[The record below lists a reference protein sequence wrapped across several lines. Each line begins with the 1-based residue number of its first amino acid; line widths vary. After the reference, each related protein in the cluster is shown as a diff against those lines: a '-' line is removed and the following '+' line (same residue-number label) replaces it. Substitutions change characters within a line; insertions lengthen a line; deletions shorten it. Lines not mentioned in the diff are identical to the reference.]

1 MIHTIKNWYQDKVAV
16 CEAVEVEQAKLRI
29 AVGIVI
35 FGFCIF
41 NYFGHNLNEAELV
54 VFKINLIFQV
64 LAFSLFYTIL
74 SNKLRPIQR
83 RIIGAWV
90 DIGTATVFMSMTED
104 IGVALVIIY
113 LWVTFGNGF
122 RYGKKYL
129 YHSQV
134 LSFVGFLITM
144 QFSLYWKQHET
155 VGYSLLAM
163 LTILPLYVAKLIDR
177 LQDSLQ
183 KQEIERKKAQEAS
196 LAKSRF
202 VANISHEIRTPL
214 NGIIGIGNLLKT
226 TPLNPDQQDL
236 IKTLDSSSRLLLSL
250 LNNVLDLTKIEEKKV
265 ELHSNTF
272 SLQELVSDTTEI
284 FRNTAANKAVL
295 IQSNSPNL
303 DYQLNG
309 DVSILRQVLANLVG
323 NAVKFTET
331 GSVTLSS
338 SLVSDTATNATIR
351 FEVIDTGV
359 GIATE
364 KLSKVFESFTQAD
377 EETTRKFGGS
387 GLGLTIAKQL
397 VSIMGGDLRLE
408 SNIGQGSRFWFD
420 IKLEKELAFTSA
432 PETTSSATLNAPI
445 QLPQNVQT
453 ESRLNILVCEDEAT
467 NQKILARIL
476 SMPGHQ
482 VSIVA
487 SSDEM
492 LDQLESNSFDLVITD
507 RNMVGMSGTEAL
519 KLYRFIKPE
528 DKKTKF
534 ILFTADATAEA
545 KQEATDASFDGFLTK
560 PIDMRLLFEAMQN
573 ILQLPENTALAWLN
587 ICTAQQNQPT
597 PIATAPDINNTNDE
611 LSAILDASVLQSL
624 ESIAHGSH
632 QFMENLLGNYLADS
646 VKIVYKIEEAIKQK
660 HFGELG
666 DLCHALKGNS
676 YSVGAVRFAETTEI
690 ISKLQSTTP
699 STEALDL
706 LDKHNREFS
715 ALTSHIDS
723 YLRQTRAAA

>member
-1 MIHTIKNWYQDKVAV
+1 MIHTIKNWYFSKSTPETANELEQSLLRMVISTLFMLYVLGFYYFKSSAV
-16 CEAVEVEQAKLRI
+16 SINEWKALAYLI
-29 AVGIVI
+29 TFITLAIG
-35 FGFCIF
+35 
-41 NYFGHNLNEAELV
+41 LNV
-54 VFKINLIFQV
+54 LIFKK
-64 LAFSLFYTIL
+64 
-74 SNKLRPIQR
+74 KLKPVAR
-83 RIIGAWV
+83 RLLGNWL
-90 DIGTATVFMSMTED
+90 DIGGTTLFMCLTSD
-104 IGVALVIIY
+104 VGVVLICVY
-113 LWVTFGNGF
+113 LWVTFGNGL
-122 RYGKKYL
+122 RYGNRYL
-129 YHSQV
+129 YHSQI
-134 LSFVGFLITM
+134 LSILGFMLALTVGD
-144 QFSLYWKQHET
+144 YWQTHQT
-155 VGYSLLAM
+155 VGYSLLTS
-163 LTILPLYVAKLIDR
+163 LVILPLYVAKLTTR
-177 LQDSLQ
+177 LFEAKQ
-183 KQEIERKKAQEAS
+183 KAEKAS

-295 IQSNSPNL
+295 IQGNSPNL
-303 DYQLNG
+303 NYQLNG

-359 GIATE
+359 GIAAE
-364 KLSKVFESFTQAD
+364 KLSTVFESFTQAD

-408 SNIGQGSRFWFD
+408 SNIGQGSRFWFE
-420 IKLEKELAFTSA
+420 INLEKELANSTA
-432 PETTSSATLNAPI
+432 PETTNSINLKPAI
-445 QLPQNVQT
+445 QLPQNLKN
-453 ESRLNILVCEDEAT
+453 ESSLNILVCEDETT
-467 NQKILARIL
+467 NQKIIARIL

-487 SSDEM
+487 SADEM

-507 RNMVGMSGTEAL
+507 RNMYGMSGTEAL
-519 KLYRFIKPE
+519 KLYRFIKPD

-545 KQEATDASFDGFLTK
+545 KQEATDAGFDGFLTK
-560 PIDMRLLFEAMQN
+560 PIDMKLLFEAMQQA
-573 ILQLPENTALAWLN
+573 LELPEYTANTWLSLC
-587 ICTAQQNQPT
+587 IASQSQPAKTST
-597 PIATAPDINNTNDE
+597 PATLNNASDE
-611 LSAILDASVLQSL
+611 SSAILDANTLRDL
-624 ESIAHGSH
+624 ESIAQGSH
-632 QFMENLLGNYLADS
+632 QFMENLLSNYLADS
-646 VKIVYKIEEAIKQK
+646 VKMVYKIEDAIKQK
-660 HFGELG
+660 RFGDLG

-676 YSVGAVRFAETTEI
+676 YSVGAVRFAEITET
-690 ISKLQSTTP
+690 ISMLQTTTP
-699 STEALDL
+699 SIEALHLNDQL
-706 LDKHNREFS
+706 NTEFS